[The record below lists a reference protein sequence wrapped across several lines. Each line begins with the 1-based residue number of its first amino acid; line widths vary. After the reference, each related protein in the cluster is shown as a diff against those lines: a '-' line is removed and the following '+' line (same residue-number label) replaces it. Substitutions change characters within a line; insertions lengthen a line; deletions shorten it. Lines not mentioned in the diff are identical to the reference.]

1 MNHEE
6 ITIRTHKLKHNDW
19 CYMKLQI
26 FPDPSI
32 HQDESKL
39 LEYANVAID
48 MITWKSIILL
58 SLNKLYGLIG
68 EASPFDLLAVIDP
81 KTILIR
87 MHKQDFPK
95 FNNSLMSW
103 TFNLNQYYPV
113 DVACYVKVISLGE
126 FVGLCA

>member
-1 MNHEE
+1 MNNYTNYYLFE
-6 ITIRTHKLKHNDW
+6 
-19 CYMKLQI
+19 QS

-32 HQDESKL
+32 HQDETKL
-39 LEYANVAID
+39 LEYNNNIDID

-68 EASPFDLLAVIDP
+68 ESSPFDLLTKIDS

-87 MHKQDFPK
+87 IHKDDFFK

-103 TFNLNQYYPV
+103 TFNLNMYYPI
-113 DVACYVKVISLGE
+113 DVGCYVKVINLGE
-126 FVGLCA
+126 FVGLSI